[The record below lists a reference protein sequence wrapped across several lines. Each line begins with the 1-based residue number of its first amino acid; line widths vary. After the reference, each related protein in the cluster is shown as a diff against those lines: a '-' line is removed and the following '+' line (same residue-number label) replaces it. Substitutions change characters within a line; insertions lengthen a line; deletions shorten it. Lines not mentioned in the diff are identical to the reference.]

1 MTKEIT
7 YLASIYSTEFLH
19 LKEARYNMACAACAF
34 LKKEINIGVYS
45 PIVHWHPTAIL
56 HNIIGDFHIW
66 QEEDEKMIELLD
78 SFTVLR
84 SELWEKSKGL
94 RHELLYAQMLKK
106 PIKWLKVLSSVVD
119 GEFYRFKLLD

>member
-1 MTKEIT
+1 MSKEIT

-34 LKKEINIGVYS
+34 LKRDMNMGVYS

-56 HNIIGDFHIW
+56 YNITGDFKTW
-66 QEEDEKMIELLD
+66 QEEDEKMIEFLD

-84 SELWEKSKGL
+84 SDGWEKSKGL
-94 RHELLYAQMLKK
+94 RHELLYAQKLKK
-106 PIKWLKVLSSVVD
+106 PIKWLRVLTPTVD
-119 GEFYRFKLLD
+119 GEFYKFKLLD